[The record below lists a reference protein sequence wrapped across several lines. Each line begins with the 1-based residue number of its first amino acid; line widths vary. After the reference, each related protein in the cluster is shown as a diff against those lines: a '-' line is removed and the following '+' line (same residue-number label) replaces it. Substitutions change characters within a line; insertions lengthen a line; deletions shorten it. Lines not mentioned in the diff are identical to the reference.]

1 VNYFRGGSRLS
12 RAVNKRT
19 GHDSGILETSEDDL
33 TESDYLLEV
42 VTTEKNE
49 PRVRALVLQTV
60 DRPKYTLRS
69 LDIRTGKSSQMK
81 VLAGVSSQHP
91 GDTQGLEVAVQR
103 ISLDPK
109 ATSSRWWPVEAED

>member
-1 VNYFRGGSRLS
+1 LRDGFNIRGLTTAATLWCAAAIGSLAGAGAEELALVGTVAIIATNTLLCPLS

-60 DRPKYTLRS
+60 DRP
-69 LDIRTGKSSQMK
+69 
-81 VLAGVSSQHP
+81 
-91 GDTQGLEVAVQR
+91 E
-103 ISLDPK
+103 
-109 ATSSRWWPVEAED
+109 